1 MDAYA
6 GEVQNMHP
14 FYAYDSPARAK
25 DMDLLTTKSYALP
38 GNVTAGI
45 QHGSVS
51 FVSYTG
57 TFATLI
63 ITSGQCQSNQ
73 ERHRRSRTSTATS
86 EIYKRTSNI
95 ASKIS
100 SMSRNG

>member
-25 DMDLLTTKSYALP
+25 DMDLLTTNSYALP

-51 FVSYTG
+51 ILLQLV
-57 TFATLI
+57 LI
-63 ITSGQCQSNQ
+63 VRN
-73 ERHRRSRTSTATS
+73 
-86 EIYKRTSNI
+86 IYKAN
-95 ASKIS
+95 KK
-100 SMSRNG
+100 